1 MTSTASTPLPKQ
13 RIALITGANRG
24 LGRSA
29 ALHLARAGVDVI
41 ITYLNG
47 AAQAAEV
54 VREVQALG
62 RRAMALQLDVGV
74 SATFAGF
81 AEQVRGALAEHWQRQ
96 QFDYLVNNAGGG
108 VHATLAETTEEQ
120 FDLMINTHLKG
131 TFFLTQKLL
140 PLIADGG
147 RILNTSSG
155 LSRFTFQG
163 YAAYASAKG
172 GIDVLTRYM
181 ALELGPRGISV
192 NALAPGPTE
201 TDFGGGAVRDDSALN
216 QQLAAMTALGRTAK
230 ADDIGAMA
238 TALLTQGSGWVTGQ
252 RIEASGGLLL

>member
-1 MTSTASTPLPKQ
+1 MTSTASKQLSNQ

-24 LGRSA
+24 LGRST
-29 ALHLARAGVDVI
+29 ALHLAREGVDVI

-54 VREVQALG
+54 VREVEALG
-62 RRAMALQLDVGV
+62 RRAVALQLNVGV
-74 SATFAGF
+74 CSSFIGF
-81 AEQVRGALAEHWQRQ
+81 AEQVRAALAATWQRT
-96 QFDYLVNNAGGG
+96 QFDYLVNNAGSG

-140 PLIADGG
+140 GLIADGG

-155 LSRFTFQG
+155 LSRFTFPG

-192 NALAPGPTE
+192 NAVAPGPTE

>member
-1 MTSTASTPLPKQ
+1 MTTTASTELPRQ

-24 LGRSA
+24 LGRST
-29 ALHLARAGVDVI
+29 ALHLARQGVDVI

-47 AAQAAEV
+47 AAQAADV
-54 VREVQALG
+54 VADVQALG
-62 RRAMALQLDVGV
+62 RRAVALRLDVGTAA
-74 SATFAGF
+74 SFAGF
-81 AEQVRGALAEHWQRQ
+81 AEQVRSALAANWQRQ
-96 QFDYLVNNAGGG
+96 QLDFLVNNAGGG
-108 VHATLAETTEEQ
+108 INAALADTTEEQ

-155 LSRFTFQG
+155 LARFTFPG

-172 GIDVLTRYM
+172 GIDVLSRYM

-192 NALAPGPTE
+192 NVLAPGPVE

-216 QQLAAMTALGRTAK
+216 QQLAAMTALGRTAMP
-230 ADDIGAMA
+230 DDIGATA
-238 TALLTQGSGWVTGQ
+238 AALLLGGSGWITGQ